1 VPTRSRIV
9 ARGLERI
16 HATRKSEVKALG
28 PLDLEVGD
36 GEFLSIVGP
45 SGCGK
50 STFLRLIAG
59 LIRPTAGELDIIHDD
74 TARHLVSIVFQD
86 HSIFPWQTVEENVRT
101 ALTMATNLSKQ
112 EKAARVDHW
121 VRRMGLAS
129 FAGTYPAAL
138 SGGMRQR
145 VSIAR
150 AMAVDPEVLL
160 MDEPFASLDA
170 QMRTILQDELI
181 ALWEHDRRTV
191 VFITHALDEAIFL
204 GDRVVIMSARPG
216 VVRAEVQVPFSRPRT
231 LDLRGTPEFAALVQ
245 ETWDILRDEVM
256 AELASGGAAS

>member
-1 VPTRSRIV
+1 
-9 ARGLERI
+9 
-16 HATRKSEVKALG
+16 
-28 PLDLEVGD
+28 
-36 GEFLSIVGP
+36 
-45 SGCGK
+45 
-50 STFLRLIAG
+50 
-59 LIRPTAGELDIIHDD
+59 
-74 TARHLVSIVFQD
+74 
-86 HSIFPWQTVEENVRT
+86 
-101 ALTMATNLSKQ
+101 
-112 EKAARVDHW
+112 
-121 VRRMGLAS
+121 
-129 FAGTYPAAL
+129 
-138 SGGMRQR
+138 MRQR

-150 AMAVDPEVLL
+150 ALAVDPEVLL

-216 VVRAEVQVPFSRPRT
+216 VVRAEVQVPFGRPRT

-256 AELASGGAAS
+256 AELASGGAGG